1 MRKVKVGN
9 VPGQKK
15 AFTIDFD
22 NIGWLEG
29 LEDDQG
35 DYCAHAHAVAR
46 IGEESFEYNTTVSA
60 TALYLLK
67 SLTEDHRA
75 YYEEQFLPCCGFN
88 IFEKNDG
95 TGDVVVLGCPNGIDW
110 DLVHREGMVMIT
122 TDSGAETAVP
132 FDEYRDE
139 VIRFADK
146 VEAFYDSQP
155 PRRPSKD
162 DAAAY
167 RAFWEEWHRRRRE
180 A

>member
-1 MRKVKVGN
+1 MTVC
-9 VPGQKK
+9 KK
-15 AFTIDFD
+15 AFTIGFD
-22 NIGWLEG
+22 NIGWLDG
-29 LEDDQG
+29 LETDPG

-46 IGEESFEYNTTVSA
+46 IGGETLEYEATVSA

-67 SLTEDHRA
+67 SLSEDHHA
-75 YYEEQFLPCCGFN
+75 HEEEQFLPCCGFN

-95 TGDVVVLGCPNGIDW
+95 TGDVVILGCPNGVDW
-110 DLVHREGMVMIT
+110 DLVHSGDAVIIT
-122 TDSGAETAVP
+122 TDSGAETVVP
-132 FDEYRDE
+132 FDEYREE
-139 VIRFADK
+139 VLAFADK

-155 PRRPSKD
+155 PRKPADD